1 MCQYCPRGAKS
12 VDVNRM
18 LLRVFFA
25 PQDVDGVL
33 KALNARGVMCDV
45 RRPNVMRIAPTPLYN
60 SFSDVFEFV
69 QILKDAL
76 ASL

>member
-1 MCQYCPRGAKS
+1 
-12 VDVNRM
+12 
-18 LLRVFFA
+18 
-25 PQDVDGVL
+25 VDGVL

-69 QILKDAL
+69 TILKDAL
-76 ASL
+76 ASCDA